1 MYTRITLDEMIDY
14 LKAEKGWKITEP
26 AGEEAYF
33 DYERKG
39 FIIRVY
45 SSIARSGVCRAK
57 GKDAIRVAILYV
69 DGDDQT
75 RGIKK
80 FPRVTRQENWRV
92 HLKSRV
98 KDAFDFINTI
108 RMCKSCG
115 APMAVRKVKKT
126 ESEFY
131 GCSKYPDCTYT
142 ENV

>member
-80 FPRVTRQENWRV
+80 FPPCDPSGE
-92 HLKSRV
+92 L
-98 KDAFDFINTI
+98 
-108 RMCKSCG
+108 
-115 APMAVRKVKKT
+115 
-126 ESEFY
+126 ESPSEVQSQ
-131 GCSKYPDCTYT
+131 GCFRFHQHYQD
-142 ENV
+142 V